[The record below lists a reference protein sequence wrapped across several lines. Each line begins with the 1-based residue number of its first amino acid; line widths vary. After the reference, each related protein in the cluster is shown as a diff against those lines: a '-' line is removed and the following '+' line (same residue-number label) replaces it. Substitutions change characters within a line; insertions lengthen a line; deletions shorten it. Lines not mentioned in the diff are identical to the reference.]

1 MSNGTFGRVR
11 VPRYFFLNPHPL
23 PSCEIFFVSLV
34 SLRLLTTERLKIDYM
49 MQDRLIALGNQA
61 KADLAKAKAL
71 NEIEDVRVRYLGR
84 KGVMKEIMK
93 AIPGLSPE
101 EKSIIGK
108 MANELKREI
117 SEEIEVAT
125 NRFSTSSTTLTA
137 TPNLKDK
144 TQGVKELFDLSLPG
158 KRQSYGHTHPI
169 TQTINEIKSIFSKLG
184 FTVEYG
190 PEVEQEYYNFD
201 ALNVPQDHPSR
212 EDFDTFYLDNKLLL
226 RSQTSTV
233 QIRTMKKK
241 RPPIRMIA
249 PGKVYRPDTVDA
261 RHASMFHQIEG
272 LMVDEGVSFRDL
284 KFALTSFSK
293 IYFGQDIKMRFRPSF
308 FPFTEPSAEVDISC
322 SICNAKGC
330 SVCSHSGWVE
340 VLGAGMV
347 DPNVFE
353 AVGYDAEKYT
363 GFAFGMGVERLTM
376 LRYGIDDIRLFFEND
391 LRFLSQF

>member
-1 MSNGTFGRVR
+1 MQ
-11 VPRYFFLNPHPL
+11 
-23 PSCEIFFVSLV
+23 
-34 SLRLLTTERLKIDYM
+34 ERLV
-49 MQDRLIALGNQA
+49 ALRSQA
-61 KADLAKAKAL
+61 KEDLAKAETL
-71 NEIEDVRVRYLGR
+71 NEIEDIRVRYLGR
-84 KGVMKEIMK
+84 KGAIKEIMK
-93 AIPGLSPE
+93 AIPGLPPE
-101 EKSIIGK
+101 EKSTIGK
-108 MANELKREI
+108 MANTLKLEI
-117 SEEIEVAT
+117 SGEVEAAEK
-125 NRFSTSSTTLTA
+125 RFSASSRPSA
-137 TPNLKDK
+137 DKPGLKNNAQETK
-144 TQGVKELFDLSLPG
+144 GLFDLSLPG
-158 KRQSYGHTHPI
+158 KRQPYGHTHPI

-184 FTVEYG
+184 FSVEYG

-212 EDFDTFYLDNKLLL
+212 EDFDTFYLDNNLLL

-233 QIRTMKKK
+233 QIRTMKKR

-272 LMVDEGVSFRDL
+272 LMVEEGVNFRDL

-293 IYFGQDIKMRFRPSF
+293 IYFGQNIKMRFRPSF

-322 SICNAKGC
+322 SLCNARGC

-353 AVGYDAEKYT
+353 AVGYDPEKYT